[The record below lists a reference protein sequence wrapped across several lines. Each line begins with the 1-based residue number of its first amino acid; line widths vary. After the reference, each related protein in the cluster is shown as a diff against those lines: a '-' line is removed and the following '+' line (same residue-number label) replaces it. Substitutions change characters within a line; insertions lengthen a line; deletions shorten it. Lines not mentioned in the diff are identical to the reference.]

1 MSGVHTWKRLLR
13 ARNPSKLNAD
23 RRHQGVGVN
32 GDLRGECRL
41 KQLTHR
47 SDWTGWLSGWLL
59 RCLPPRP
66 TFTTTPGYY
75 RPLQLAQLYYQI
87 RICTTPSFITCNLF
101 QVLWHGNSKAWCK
114 NINMIFFLFWLCE
127 KRLHIRSL
135 VWLDRIISVLYG
147 VKYLCLCQII
157 LVCMTSWNI
166 VFCLPVDQCWNKNPT
181 LLMKQDQSCTG
192 TKLWYMTQ
200 APLIVFDSVIT

>member
-1 MSGVHTWKRLLR
+1 M
-13 ARNPSKLNAD
+13 
-23 RRHQGVGVN
+23 GVN
-32 GDLRGECRL
+32 GGLRGECRL

-87 RICTTPSFITCNLF
+87 RIWTTPTCNLF

-114 NINMIFFLFWLCE
+114 NIKMTFFFFWKKITYQIFGVVGQIYICLVGYEIFVVSLSNHFS
-127 KRLHIRSL
+127 LH
-135 VWLDRIISVLYG
+135 D
-147 VKYLCLCQII
+147 VKKYC
-157 LVCMTSWNI
+157 
-166 VFCLPVDQCWNKNPT
+166 FCFPVDQRWNKHPT
-181 LLMKQDQSCTG
+181 LLMKQDQSCTR

-200 APLIVFDSVIT
+200 APLIVFDSVII